1 MAANE
6 KPDRHCAL
14 AGGKEEPVAR
24 VGWDAPINDLPSA
37 AAARLAAA
45 LPDLRPDILIDWP
58 NPRLVRLGLQR
69 RQVKVNLR
77 KALALRAQCQVES
90 VDAD

>member
-1 MAANE
+1 MAEE

-24 VGWDAPINDLPSA
+24 VGWDAAIKDLPSA

-45 LPDLRPDILIDWP
+45 LPDLRPDILINCP
-58 NPRLVRLGLQR
+58 SPELVW
-69 RQVKVNLR
+69 
-77 KALALRAQCQVES
+77 
-90 VDAD
+90 

>member
-1 MAANE
+1 MAAG
-6 KPDRHCAL
+6 KRPDRRCAL

-45 LPDLRPDILIDWP
+45 LPDLRPDILTTWSS
-58 NPRLVRLGLQR
+58 LELM
-69 RQVKVNLR
+69 
-77 KALALRAQCQVES
+77 
-90 VDAD
+90 